1 MNVKSSQGYSYRDRT
16 HEFSSITERLRKSL
30 PSLNASVSVIN
41 GGVGVSTKAEG
52 SRSKVAIQTEF
63 NKRASKIGY
72 GIHQTS
78 QKLAKL
84 AKLAKKD
91 LCLR

>member
-1 MNVKSSQGYSYRDRT
+1 MNLKSAQGSSYRDRT
-16 HEFSSITERLRKSL
+16 HEFSAITERLRKSL
-30 PSLNASVSVIN
+30 NGSNN
-41 GGVGVSTKAEG
+41 GGGGGGGGSSKAGG
-52 SRSKVAIQTEF
+52 SRSKVAFQTEF

-84 AKLAKKD
+84 AK
-91 LCLR
+91 CECC